1 MGNKIKTN
9 MTQAEATD
17 LKNFFH
23 AEIKSVNMRLDKE
36 VGDLKSDVA
45 GLKSEVGDL
54 KSDVAG
60 LKSDVAGLK
69 SDVAGL
75 KREMGDLK
83 SDVAGLK
90 QYVEQVVDK
99 AISSMVKW
107 VIGIAMATLA
117 IIVSSVGVYIQV
129 VIAMQ

>member
-1 MGNKIKTN
+1 

-36 VGDLKSDVA
+36 VG
-45 GLKSEVGDL
+45 
-54 KSDVAG
+54 G
-60 LKSDVAGLK
+60 LKSDVAG
-69 SDVAGL
+69 
-75 KREMGDLK
+75 LK